1 MDPIL
6 PTTNPIISY
15 ATTFTTNTV
24 TTHVTVPVTS
34 LTTSSNIDSVTST
47 LTLPTMKSVTVLPTT
62 NLVSAFTT
70 KPVTTISTS
79 SSTDSLTAIVASI
92 TVNPDAT
99 LPTVPTTVV
108 TTIPVITKTVTS
120 LHTTSSS
127 VNPRTVIVPSITVK
141 PDTTLPTVPIS
152 IPTTNPVT
160 TESVTSLTTLLNIN
174 PLTTIIGPITAKPDT
189 TPSKVPVAGIVT
201 TSSTSNSTDITVAT
215 TKPVTTKP
223 ITTLTTS
230 SNINPLTSIIPL
242 TTAKPDSTLLTEPI
256 SAVTT
261 NPVTTY
267 VFEPVTTLT
276 TSSSINPLTATI
288 PSITVKTNT
297 TLPTVFTTV
306 ATINSVTTEPLTSL
320 TTLSN
325 INPLTAVVA
334 SITAKPDTPF
344 STVPVIVATTNPV
357 TTFATEPVT
366 TSLNINPLSTIID
379 AKHCTT
385 LPTVPFANIVTTS
398 PTVNSA
404 NITFSTTS
412 PVTTT
417 TLATSSN
424 INPLTTIV
432 ASKTVK
438 SDTTLP
444 TVPIASIVT
453 TLSTANS
460 TDINVATTNFVT
472 TIKSVTTIATSSNI
486 NPLTTIV
493 ALTTMKPD
501 NTLSTVP
508 NASIITTSTV
518 NSANIVA
525 TTIPIT
531 TYPFKPVTTLAT
543 LSSINTLTATIA
555 SITVKPDT
563 TLPTLPNARNVTTSS
578 TVNSTNITTNTTN
591 PVTSFT
597 TEILTAITVSPLVGL
612 PVTKSRSDTIAT
624 EPVPVLITSSTMN
637 PAASCV
643 ASPMKFVTALTTRC
657 PVTTL
662 ATSSTTNPITT
673 FTTTPV
679 AIHAATIST
688 MRIEPSLHNELN
700 DSFRK
705 KLDSA
710 INKIME
716 KNSDYFQ
723 AKEDNHIDVESIDNE
738 DEDLDEESTD
748 HCIMQQTPEHSH
760 APFKSEP
767 IHDSTSDVDETHDAN
782 LMSTEMTYDFSKLPW
797 SVVISKQASDF
808 LKNKKISRKV
818 IKDTKRILHEI
829 GQGYRTHANCH
840 RCIQHED
847 NLFEACLYKGARI
860 IWQENIQYSEELSAQ
875 QGREIYTDVV
885 RVLWITTRHTKHQLN
900 DVLQKMKTALR
911 KSRCN
916 PTNLVEYKCKQI
928 KTTTLKMPRKFVP
941 ADQRPGSK
949 ELVEC
954 HPLPN
959 IFGGEYSLMQFHP
972 FSDFLDALLNNDQS
986 DFDTAICMSPQEH
999 DIIRLPYRKEP
1010 IILCGRS
1017 GTGKTTTCIYR
1028 MWNEFKTFWEFKE
1041 TDDLQCEDPELNNSL
1056 GRNLHQ
1062 VFITKSPVLCSQV
1075 KKHFENL
1082 INGNCNLRKM
1092 FNKMELS
1099 SQMSI
1104 QEFSDHNYPLF
1115 LTSRHFL
1122 FLLDHSLPGKPFFD
1136 RDEAG
1141 NVIVKL
1147 INSDYNH
1154 DINPDILF
1162 EDIEEEREVD
1172 VIFQKEWKE
1181 VTADFFCLNIWPY
1194 MRTKVQFEDPL
1205 LVWMEIQSFIKGSFE
1220 ALHTSDGF
1228 LQEENYV
1235 TCFGKKMAPNYLEE
1249 DRRNVYKCFLEY
1261 NNILN
1266 QSKQCESHRLF
1277 DECDVIHNLYH
1288 RLQSLLKHQKET
1300 GQEMMWYIDNFYVDE
1315 IQDFTQAEL
1324 TLLIMCSKMPNG
1336 MFCTG
1341 DIAQSIMKGVF
1352 FRFEDLRSQFWR
1364 LAQAPQ
1370 HDGLVSVP
1378 QLRMLTD
1385 NFRTHS
1391 GILKLAQSVIS
1402 VMKSTFKTTFQ
1413 DSLLPSEVAMFEGP
1427 KPILLDLYSDKDLA
1441 LILLGNKEDG
1451 SVQSMELG
1459 AHQAIIVRNEEK
1471 KHKLPD
1477 SLKNGIV
1484 LTTLEAKGLEFNDVL
1499 LYDFFND
1506 SEVS

>member
-1 MDPIL
+1 MDPTL

-70 KPVTTISTS
+70 TKPVTTISTS
-79 SSTDSLTAIVASI
+79 SSTNSLTAIVASI
-92 TVNPDAT
+92 AVNPDAT
-99 LPTVPTTVV
+99 LPIVPTTVV

-141 PDTTLPTVPIS
+141 PDTTPPTVPIS
-152 IPTTNPVT
+152 IPTTNPCT

-201 TSSTSNSTDITVAT
+201 TSSTANSTDITVAT

-242 TTAKPDSTLLTEPI
+242 TTAKPDSTLFTEPI

-276 TSSSINPLTATI
+276 TSSSINPLTSTI

-297 TLPTVFTTV
+297 TLPTVSTTV
-306 ATINSVTTEPLTSL
+306 ATINSVTTEPHNSL

-325 INPLTAVVA
+325 INPLTTVVA

-344 STVPVIVATTNPV
+344 STVPIIVATTNPV

-366 TSLNINPLSTIID
+366 TSSNINPLTTIND

-385 LPTVPFANIVTTS
+385 LPTVPFANIVTIS

-404 NITFSTTS
+404 NIIFSTTS

-432 ASKTVK
+432 VSKTVK
-438 SDTTLP
+438 SGTTLP

-453 TLSTANS
+453 TLSTVNS
-460 TDINVATTNFVT
+460 TDIIVPTTNFVT
-472 TIKSVTTIATSSNI
+472 SIKSVTTLATSSNI

-493 ALTTMKPD
+493 ALTTIKPD
-501 NTLSTVP
+501 DTISTVP
-508 NASIITTSTV
+508 NASSITTSTV

-531 TYPFKPVTTLAT
+531 TYAFKPVTTLT
-543 LSSINTLTATIA
+543 TSSSINTLTATIA
-555 SITVKPDT
+555 STTVKPDT
-563 TLPTLPNARNVTTSS
+563 TLPTLPNGSNVMTSS
-578 TVNSTNITTNTTN
+578 TVNSTNI
-591 PVTSFT
+591 
-597 TEILTAITVSPLVGL
+597 L
-612 PVTKSRSDTIAT
+612 PVTKSNCDSIAT
-624 EPVPVLITSSTMN
+624 EPVPVNIMSSTMN
-637 PAASCV
+637 SVPFCL
-643 ASPMKFVTALTTRC
+643 ASPTNFVTALTTRC

-662 ATSSTTNPITT
+662 ATSSTTNSITT

-679 AIHAATIST
+679 TIPADTISP

-700 DSFRK
+700 DSFQK
-705 KLDSA
+705 KLESA
-710 INKIME
+710 INTIME

-723 AKEDNHIDVESIDNE
+723 TKEDNHIDIENIDNE

-760 APFKSEP
+760 APFKSELT
-767 IHDSTSDVDETHDAN
+767 HDSTSDVDETHDAN
-782 LMSTEMTYDFSKLPW
+782 LMSNEMTYDFSKLPW
-797 SVVISKQASDF
+797 SIVISKQASDF
-808 LKNKKISRKV
+808 LKNKKISRKI
-818 IKDTKRILHEI
+818 IKDIKRILHEI
-829 GQGYRTHANCH
+829 GQGYRTHAICH
-840 RCIQHED
+840 RCVQNED
-847 NLFEACLYKGARI
+847 NLFEAYLYKAARI
-860 IWQENIQYSEELSAQ
+860 IWQESIQYSEELSDQ
-875 QGREIYTDVV
+875 EGTKVYTDVV
-885 RVLWITTRHTKHQLN
+885 RILWITTKHTTHQLN
-900 DVLQKMKTALR
+900 DVLQKIKSSLR
-911 KSRCN
+911 KSRYN
-916 PTNLVEYKCKQI
+916 SSKLVEYKCIQ
-928 KTTTLKMPRKFVP
+928 TTTADLKMPRKFVP

-949 ELVEC
+949 ELAEC
-954 HPLPN
+954 HPMPN
-959 IFGGEYSLMQFHP
+959 IFGSEFSLMQFHP

-999 DIIRLPYRKEP
+999 DIIRLPYGKEP

-1028 MWNEFKTFWEFKE
+1028 MWNEFKKFWDFRD
-1041 TDDLQCEDPELNNSL
+1041 TDDLQCGGDLGSSNSSE
-1056 GRNLHQ
+1056 RNLHQ

-1075 KKHFENL
+1075 KKHFVNL
-1082 INGNCNLRKM
+1082 INGNCHLRKM
-1092 FNKMELS
+1092 FNKMEVS
-1099 SQMSI
+1099 NQKSI
-1104 QEFSDHNYPLF
+1104 QEFRDNNFPLF
-1115 LTSRHFL
+1115 LTSRQFL
-1122 FLLDHSLPGKPFFD
+1122 LLLDHSLPGKHFFD
-1136 RDEAG
+1136 RDDAG
-1141 NVIVKL
+1141 NVTIILV
-1147 INSDYNH
+1147 NSDYNH

-1172 VIFQKEWKE
+1172 VILRENDQCWKE
-1181 VTADFFCLNIWPY
+1181 VTADFFCLNIWPN
-1194 MRTKVQFEDPL
+1194 MKTKKLFKDPL
-1205 LVWMEIQSFIKGSFE
+1205 LVWMEIQSFIKGSFD
-1220 ALHTSDGF
+1220 ALHTNDGY
-1228 LQEENYV
+1228 LLEGSYV
-1235 TCFGKKMAPNYLEE
+1235 TDVGEKMAPNYLED
-1249 DRRNVYKCFLEY
+1249 DRKNIYQCFLEY
-1261 NNILN
+1261 NNILLN
-1266 QSKQCESHRLF
+1266 QSKEYQCHRLF

-1288 RLQSLLKHQKET
+1288 RLQKYLKQQKET
-1300 GQEMMWYIDNFYVDE
+1300 GQEMKWYIDNFYVDE
-1315 IQDFTQAEL
+1315 VQDFTQAEL
-1324 TLLIMCSKMPNG
+1324 TLLLMCSKKPNG

-1341 DIAQSIMKGVF
+1341 DTAQSIMKGVF
-1352 FRFEDLRSQFWR
+1352 FRFEDLKSQFWM
-1364 LAQAPQ
+1364 LAQAAQ
-1370 HDGLVSVP
+1370 HNELVSVP

-1391 GILKLAQSVIS
+1391 GILNLAQSVIS
-1402 VMKSTFKTTFQ
+1402 VMKSTFKRTFR
-1413 DSLLPSEVAMFEGP
+1413 DSVLPSEVAMFEGP
-1427 KPILLDLYSDKDLA
+1427 KPILLDLYSEKDLA

-1471 KHKLPD
+1471 KRKLPD